1 MPYKYKKVGDKYVVY
16 KKDTGKKVGATGGSK
31 EELRKY
37 LAALHINA
45 KENTIMES
53 KQKTL
58 REYIRKE
65 IRNIIKEELADKDYD
80 KDGKIE
86 KPEDEWKGSRAKA
99 IQAAQKKD
107 K

>member
-1 MPYKYKKVGDKYVVY
+1 MPYKYKKIGDEYVVY
-16 KKDTGKKVGATGGSK
+16 KKDSGERVGATGGTK

-58 REYIRKE
+58 REYIRRE
-65 IRNIIKEELADKDYD
+65 IRSVIREEMANKDYD
-80 KDGKIE
+80 KDGKVE
-86 KPEDEWKGSRAKA
+86 KSEDEWKGARDKA
-99 IQAAQKKD
+99 IQAAKKD